1 MNMFLKILIVK
12 EVHLYAAL
20 PASIGFILLIITGAL
35 YADFSVKVFE
45 LVCWYVFRIDIFY
58 HK

>member
-20 PASIGFILLIITGAL
+20 PASIGSILLIITVP
-35 YADFSVKVFE
+35 YMQI
-45 LVCWYVFRIDIFY
+45 LV
-58 HK
+58 